1 MGRMRKNL
9 KEAIE
14 ALIECGM
21 VSMYQYPFGVDDSF
35 DFEDVKEAYDWL
47 VKKAGL

>member
-1 MGRMRKNL
+1 MGRMRKDL

-14 ALIECGM
+14 ALIESGM
-21 VSMYQYPFGVDDSF
+21 VAMYQYPFDVDNSF
-35 DFEDVKEAYDWL
+35 NFEDVKEAYDWL